1 MAHRQE
7 EEQAA
12 RKKAGQGAV
21 HKVTPEDL
29 QGRQP
34 RVDEMPSHTPHE
46 RPDNEVAEERNLP
59 SPPEYTPQGRTD
71 SDSEPPGTTP
81 ENPDRSGGT
90 GQGRTD
96 QGGEGRQP
104 K

>member
-21 HKVTPEDL
+21 HKVSPEDL
-29 QGRQP
+29 HGRQP
-34 RVDEMPSHTPHE
+34 RVDEMPSHTPQE
-46 RPDNEVAEERNLP
+46 RLDNEEAEERNVP
-59 SPPEYTPQGRTD
+59 SPPDYTPQGRTD
-71 SDSEPPGTTP
+71 NEPPGSNSGKP
-81 ENPDRSGGT
+81 GRSGGT

-96 QGGEGRQP
+96 QGGEGRLP
-104 K
+104 E

>member
-21 HKVTPEDL
+21 HEVSPEDL
-29 QGRQP
+29 HGRQP
-34 RVDEMPSHTPHE
+34 RVDETVSHTPQE
-46 RPDNEVAEERNLP
+46 RPDNEQAEERNVP
-59 SPPEYTPQGRTD
+59 SPPSRASQG
-71 SDSEPPGTTP
+71 
-81 ENPDRSGGT
+81 RSGGT

-96 QGGEGRQP
+96 QGGEGRLP
-104 K
+104 E

>member
-21 HKVTPEDL
+21 HKVSPEDL

-34 RVDEMPSHTPHE
+34 RVDELPSYTPQA
-46 RPDNEVAEERNLP
+46 RTDNENTEEP
-59 SPPEYTPQGRTD
+59 DTTSPPGHTPQGRT
-71 SDSEPPGTTP
+71 DSEPPGTTP
-81 ENPDRSGGT
+81 DKPGRSGGT

-96 QGGEGRQP
+96 QGGEGRLP
-104 K
+104 G